1 VTKSRAEERALETMR
16 EELASQRVP
25 DLPWDDMEREL
36 LAKLDEA
43 PMTSQPR
50 SLDAP
55 VVDVPAAS
63 VRNPRTQFARIG
75 FLGLA
80 AAASFGLF
88 WIAVSR
94 TRGPVVVSTASP
106 PVTRT
111 LTTND
116 LKSAV
121 SLCVSSDKPQ
131 EGSATRPAEDRK
143 LTVLLE
149 ADGQVSTIRFE
160 PPLGASVEKCVFE
173 SLRSGR
179 FFQTSGSVTIQF

>member
-1 VTKSRAEERALETMR
+1 VTKYGAEERALETMR
-16 EELASQRVP
+16 KELASQRVP

-43 PMTSQPR
+43 PMTSHPR

-55 VVDVPAAS
+55 VVDVPVAS

-88 WIAVSR
+88 WMAASR
-94 TRGPVVVSTASP
+94 TRGPIVVSTASP
-106 PVTRT
+106 RDMRT
-111 LTTND
+111 LTMND
-116 LKSAV
+116 VKSALSECV
-121 SLCVSSDKPQ
+121 SLDKPH

-149 ADGQVSTIRFE
+149 ADGHVSTIRFE

-179 FFQTSGSVTIQF
+179 FVQATGSVTVQF